1 MPTELK
7 LQRVSFNINT
17 NKKTLMNEMC
27 KSFKSRLYICEIEL
41 HESEKTSFKWFELS
55 VFSKKTD
62 SAIKKLKTNR

>member
-1 MPTELK
+1 
-7 LQRVSFNINT
+7 
-17 NKKTLMNEMC
+17 MC

-62 SAIKKLKTNR
+62 SAIKKLKTKLFFDLDGETFLSENEINK